1 VVNGSLGKGPNVRVG
16 RVKKV
21 VLQRCDTE
29 SITLEG
35 DDGEMGGDGRDGEG
49 RRERK
54 ETCPINKTT

>member
-1 VVNGSLGKGPNVRVG
+1 MYAEYATKDWEGGKGKVG

-35 DDGEMGGDGRDGEG
+35 DDGEMGGSGKDGEG
-49 RRERK
+49 RRESK
-54 ETCPINKTT
+54 ETCAQ